1 MDRNDGKRSRAAEDC
16 AVWSSVRARG
26 AGWDG
31 PPFLPSLIAP
41 EEAVPPVWPL
51 QPHTWPQCTVT
62 CSPAVTHLP
71 LPRKAVLNGFP
82 SLGLPCLGTQGEVLS
97 LQHRLH

>member
-62 CSPAVTHLP
+62 CSPAITHLP
-71 LPRKAVLNGFP
+71 ALLTRLKILESREEEP
-82 SLGLPCLGTQGEVLS
+82 SLLENWWREL
-97 LQHRLH
+97 